1 MWIPIAGLIIGLS
14 LGIFLPFNLTVADP
28 KFSAIIAISA
38 IDSIFIGFRS
48 RLNNSFNANLFIVE
62 FVLNTIIAMVLIS
75 LGYIMN
81 TDLFTAIAIIFMA
94 RIFYNLSG
102 LNHQL
107 FSPNENKS

>member
-1 MWIPIAGLIIGLS
+1 MWIPVLGLVIGLCA
-14 LGIFLPFNLTVADP
+14 GAFLPLNLSFVDP
-28 KFSAIIAISA
+28 KYASIITISA

-48 RLNNSFNANLFIVE
+48 RINNSFNANLFIVE
-62 FVLNTIIAMVLIS
+62 FFLNTIIAMVLIS

-81 TDLFTAIAIIFMA
+81 TDLFTALAIIFMA

-107 FSPNENKS
+107 FSQNKS